1 MPKRKKDAK
10 AGEGPDAE
18 PESWSESTKSVDT
31 AVRHEL
37 VECHRDFLAFLRR
50 RLGNP
55 HDAEDVLQEFMSR
68 ALSRSRDLREAQSV
82 RGWLSRV
89 LATTLVD
96 HYRRK
101 SRRRESLTDPAGFDE
116 LPTEPDP
123 EVEAAVCFCLY
134 RLLPT
139 LKPAHSELIW
149 RIDLLGEPRDR
160 VAVSLGLT
168 LNNVNVKLHRARRA
182 LKTRLQ
188 EICLTCPEHGFLDC
202 RCEEGDRI
210 RTARQR
216 AAALS

>member
-1 MPKRKKDAK
+1 MPNRRKGDK
-10 AGEGPDAE
+10 ADKGFDAE
-18 PESWSESTKSVDT
+18 HATWSESTKSVDT
-31 AVRHEL
+31 AVRQEL

-50 RLGNP
+50 RLRN
-55 HDAEDVLQEFMSR
+55 HDDAEDVLQEFMSR
-68 ALSRSRDLREAQSV
+68 ALSRSRDLRDAQSV

-101 SRRRESLTDPAGFDE
+101 SRRREALTDPAVFDD
-116 LPTEPDP
+116 LPMEPDL

-139 LKPAHSELIW
+139 LKPTHSELIW

-168 LNNVNVKLHRARRA
+168 LNNVNVKLHRGRRA
-182 LKTRLQ
+182 LKARLQ

-210 RTARQR
+210 RKARQR
-216 AAALS
+216 TASP

>member
-1 MPKRKKDAK
+1 MPHRKKDAK
-10 AGEGPDAE
+10 ADKGADAE
-18 PESWSESTKSVDT
+18 PASWSESAKSLDT

-37 VECHRDFLAFLRR
+37 VECHRDFLGFLRR

-68 ALSRSRDLREAQSV
+68 ALSRSSDLRDAQSV

-101 SRRRESLTDPAGFDE
+101 ARRRESVTDPADFDD
-116 LPTEPDP
+116 LPMEPDL
-123 EVEAAVCFCLY
+123 EVDAAVCFCLY

-188 EICLTCPEHGFLDC
+188 EICLTCQQHGFLDC

-210 RTARQR
+210 RQARER
-216 AAALS
+216 AAAAA

>member
-1 MPKRKKDAK
+1 MPSRKKAAK
-10 AGEGPDAE
+10 ADEGAGAE
-18 PESWSESTKSVDT
+18 LTTWSESAKSVDT

-50 RLGNP
+50 RLGNH
-55 HDAEDVLQEFMSR
+55 HDAEDVLQDFMSR
-68 ALSRSRDLREAQSV
+68 ALSRSQDLRDAQSV

-101 SRRRESLTDPAGFDE
+101 SRRREQPTDPAEFDE
-116 LPTEPDP
+116 LPIEPDP
-123 EVEAAVCFCLY
+123 EVDAAVCFCLY

-139 LKPAHSELIW
+139 LKPTHSELIW

-168 LNNVNVKLHRARRA
+168 LNNVNVKLHRGRRA

-202 RCEEGDRI
+202 RCEEGERI
-210 RTARQR
+210 RKARQR
-216 AAALS
+216 AASAS